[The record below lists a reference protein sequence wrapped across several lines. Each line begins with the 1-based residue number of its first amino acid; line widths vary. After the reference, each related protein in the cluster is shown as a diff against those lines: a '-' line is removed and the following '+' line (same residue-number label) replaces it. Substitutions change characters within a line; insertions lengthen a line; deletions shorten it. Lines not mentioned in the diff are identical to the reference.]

1 MDTIILL
8 LMGEML
14 IVDNKVF
21 WELKLSDDIL
31 AELINCQL
39 LRNFY
44 DAA

>member
-39 LRNFY
+39 LGNFD